1 MTSHELPPEDPRA
14 GVTASRCPSCGHRLD
29 AASHPRDE
37 NVRPRPGDLSVCIQC
52 AELLRF
58 TEGMAVVRLSAQE
71 LAALEQED
79 PEAVAELWT
88 MAQTILAYRN
98 PKQS

>member
-1 MTSHELPPEDPRA
+1 
-14 GVTASRCPSCGHRLD
+14 
-29 AASHPRDE
+29 
-37 NVRPRPGDLSVCIQC
+37 
-52 AELLRF
+52 
-58 TEGMAVVRLSAQE
+58 MAVVRLSAQE